1 MPRQSGARREIAVE
15 WKGGVSTA
23 GDKWWEMKWATK
35 VREDKMKGQRRRVQT
50 SGRVFVCASFE
61 LSLCHCQ
68 DEKAGMHVCGSS
80 ASTSGL
86 CAAYQVVS
94 PGPEPSGVS
103 TSWLLSKYLEEI
115 KKRGRENHMG
125 RKRRERKSE
134 RGTEKAL
141 NLERCC
147 CWHLLKGFS
156 VRQGGQANRVSL
168 PWTSAS
174 SSNAIAYAEIKFF
187 PKALSSIN
195 EVNQRSHPLNWN
207 YQY

>member
-1 MPRQSGARREIAVE
+1 
-15 WKGGVSTA
+15 
-23 GDKWWEMKWATK
+23 
-35 VREDKMKGQRRRVQT
+35 MKGQRRRVQT
-50 SGRVFVCASFE
+50 SGRLFVCASFE

-125 RKRRERKSE
+125 RKNEKKERERDREGLEPRAVLLLASSQRFFCE
-134 RGTEKAL
+134 TRGPGEQGQSAL
-141 NLERCC
+141 NFRLQLQRYRIR
-147 CWHLLKGFS
+147 K
-156 VRQGGQANRVSL
+156 
-168 PWTSAS
+168 
-174 SSNAIAYAEIKFF
+174 IKFF

-195 EVNQRSHPLNWN
+195 EVNQRSYPVNWN

>member
-125 RKRRERKSE
+125 RKNEKKEWERDREGLEPRAVLLLASSQRFFCE
-134 RGTEKAL
+134 TRGPGEQGQSAL
-141 NLERCC
+141 NFRLQLQRYRIR
-147 CWHLLKGFS
+147 K
-156 VRQGGQANRVSL
+156 
-168 PWTSAS
+168 
-174 SSNAIAYAEIKFF
+174 IKFF

-195 EVNQRSHPLNWN
+195 EVNQRSYPVNWN